1 MIPVHR
7 DNRFSCGRRGFLF
20 GSVRF
25 SKSLPQGEGIS
36 GSIVFINGGAFVI
49 EPADSHAKFLY
60 FREAEEQSFFIA
72 FDAERFL

>member
-20 GSVRF
+20 GSARF
-25 SKSLPQGEGIS
+25 QNRFRKEKGFRE
-36 GSIVFINGGAFVI
+36 SIVFINGSAFVI
-49 EPADSHAKFLY
+49 EPAGNRAKFLY